1 MKRIQE
7 ESGDVEYVILKC
19 KRGNTK
25 AWDIYFKDEDDNPI
39 NITNYTIYLVVKELL
54 TDSVPVISKTITTHT
69 DPISGETQISLTRD
83 DTLSLSTGS
92 YEYSITY
99 NDSDTDEV
107 VTFIEGELIV
117 ESGVRE

>member
-39 NITNYTIYLVVKELL
+39 DITNYTIYFVVKELL

-69 DPISGETQISLTRD
+69 DPINGETQISLTRA
-83 DTLSLSTGS
+83 DTLSLPTGS

-107 VTFIEGELIV
+107 ITFIEGELIV